1 MTRETQTFWLDK
13 ILSLAIERYNKAQS
27 FDNKQSFDDVVDAY
41 ADNDPLEHIFMLMP
55 NDLYKYV
62 NGADKDIANEYD
74 KDIEDYTPYMN

>member
-62 NGADKDIANEYD
+62 DDADKDIANEYD